1 MRNKYANA
9 LRACAL
15 GVMLS
20 VFGAGVAVAGP
31 TECTEWARGG
41 QTGDLYRLQS
51 QFTRTVTTT
60 RSLDIGVCGAS
71 VGGTVSTADTFNVG
85 NYVNQVTNESVQ
97 VNCSTGEVI
106 R

>member
-41 QTGDLYRLQS
+41 QTGDLYHLQS
-51 QFTRTVTTT
+51 QFSRTVTTST
-60 RSLDIGVCGAS
+60 SLDIGICGAS
-71 VGGTVSTADTFNVG
+71 VEGSVSTSDTFNVG
-85 NYVNQVTNESVQ
+85 IYENQETHESVQ

-106 R
+106 

>member
-41 QTGDLYRLQS
+41 QTGDLYHLEG
-51 QFTRTVTTT
+51 QFSRTVTTS
-60 RSLDIGVCGAS
+60 RSLDVGVCGAG
-71 VGGTVSTADTFNVG
+71 VGGSASTADTFNVG
-85 NYVNQVTNESVQ
+85 IYVNQETHRTVN

-106 R
+106 K